1 MVFHLY
7 LTCQNAQIAS
17 NIRQHVTFQ
26 EICKKFPISS
36 DNVVIEIVDEQQSVS
51 HQRLLKELIN
61 KKANKGDTIILTGLI
76 SLGRNVED
84 ILDILFFCFKKDIN
98 IYCYHPHTR
107 IEPSAEGCMS
117 FLISVQTGVDIQNLK
132 SSRSKHRRIKKP
144 LGRKEGSQHKLSIYT
159 LKLKGYKQSEV
170 AKELGVSLS
179 TVKRH
184 WNNEIFG

>member
-1 MVFHLY
+1 MVFHFY
-7 LTCQNAQIAS
+7 LACSDTKAAS
-17 NIRQHVTFQ
+17 HIRQDVTFK
-26 EICKKFPISS
+26 EICKEFPISP
-36 DNVVIEIVDEQQSVS
+36 DNVVIEIVDEKQSVL

-61 KKANKGDTIILTGLI
+61 QKANKGDTIILNGLS

-98 IYCYHPHTR
+98 IYCHHPYTR
-107 IEPSAEGCMS
+107 IEPSVESCMS

-170 AKELGVSLS
+170 ARELGVSLS